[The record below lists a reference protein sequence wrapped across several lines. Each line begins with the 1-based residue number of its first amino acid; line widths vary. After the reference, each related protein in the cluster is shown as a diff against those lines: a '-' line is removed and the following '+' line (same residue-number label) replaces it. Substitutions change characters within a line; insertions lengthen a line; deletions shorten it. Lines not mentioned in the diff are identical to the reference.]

1 MREAT
6 MSYTVNVA
14 YSLAVINDDSLE
26 EGEYDEYDDMII
38 NEASARKR
46 DYSRA
51 NIDGWRVITFECD
64 SLEQADALCAKLL
77 PLADE
82 IPTLEI
88 NIL

>member
-1 MREAT
+1 

-26 EGEYDEYDDMII
+26 EGEGDEYDEMIL
-38 NEASARKR
+38 NEAKR
-46 DYSRA
+46 DYSTPRA
-51 NIDGWRVITFECD
+51 NIDGWRVITFECG